1 MILDFMRNK
10 IVEVEPLSDG
20 TLNVFWKLTDSL
32 MEVEVILRVKP
43 PDLEI
48 VEAEANLRRMPHEK
62 CSVAIELIKKSKGI
76 RIGSGLRKIADGMLG
91 GPEGC
96 KVMTQAVLESANAVI
111 LHFTRPNLKPNDYA
125 SPDKKIEGSS
135 AMVKA
140 NPRMAG
146 SCVVFAEN
154 SPVMKGIDK

>member
-20 TLNVFWKLTDSL
+20 TMNVLWKLKDSL

-48 VEAEANLRRMPHEK
+48 IEAEANLRRMPHQK
-62 CSVAIELIKKSKGI
+62 CSVARELIKKTTGI
-76 RIGSGLRKIADGMLG
+76 RIGAGIRKIADGMLG

-96 KVMTQAVLESANAVI
+96 KVMTQAVLESANAII
-111 LHFTRPNLKPNDYA
+111 LHFTRPTLKPNDYA
-125 SPDKKIEGSS
+125 DADGKLEGAR
-135 AMVKA
+135 AMVRA

-146 SCVVFAEN
+146 SCIIFAED
-154 SPVMKGIDK
+154 SPVIQGMNK

>member
-10 IVEVEPLSDG
+10 IVEVEPLPDG
-20 TLNVFWKLTDSL
+20 SLNVFWKLRDSL
-32 MEVEVILRVKP
+32 MDIEVILKVKP

-48 VEAEANLRRMPHEK
+48 VEAEADLRRMPHQE
-62 CSVAIELIKKSKGI
+62 CSAALELIKKSTGI
-76 RIGSGLRKIADGMLG
+76 RVGAGLRKIADGLLG
-91 GPEGC
+91 GPQGC
-96 KVMTQAVLESANAVI
+96 KVLTQAVLESANAVI

-125 SPDKKIEGSS
+125 GPDQKIEGSR

-146 SCVVFAEN
+146 SCVVFGEN
-154 SPVMKGIDK
+154 SPVMKGF